1 MTVFVISADTA
12 SGSLTVTEKAGPS
25 SYLPSVSVETGRG
38 PLGAAQCTPGGML
51 FVALAVCDEIFS
63 VNVPTGQVAGR
74 IRVGWAPRSLAPV
87 PGTPYLLVANA
98 GSDTVS
104 VIDTGEGRTTVSI
117 DVGREPGAMAVSADG
132 STALVCERGA
142 GTVTALDLSPLAE
155 GRPRRI
161 GLHWQARLGPHPH
174 IQPRAVALSSGQA
187 VVACARRD
195 ALPVLNVDDGSLV
208 ADVPLPQSGTA
219 PAGIAVTG
227 GDGFAL
233 VALERAGLLA
243 VVDLLDWRVTR
254 QIPIGPGPRHLAID
268 TDDDT
273 VYCALAQHS
282 RLAVLHLDGVDL
294 STTDGLAQL
303 DALTTGARPSSVTVT
318 RTNESASS
326 RN

>member
-1 MTVFVISADTA
+1 MAVFVISADTA
-12 SGSLTVTEKAGPS
+12 AGSLTVTEKAGPS
-25 SYLPSVSVETGRG
+25 SYRQPVSVATGRG
-38 PLGAAQCTPGGML
+38 PLGVAQCGPGGML

-63 VNVPTGQVAGR
+63 VDVPTGHVADR

-87 PGTPYLLVANA
+87 PATPYLLVANA

-104 VIDTGEGRTTVSI
+104 VIDTAAGRTAASI

-132 STALVCERGA
+132 RTALVCERGE

-155 GRPRRI
+155 GRPGRI
-161 GLHWQARLGPHPH
+161 GLRWQAGLGPHRH
-174 IQPRAVALSSGQA
+174 IQPRGVALSGGQA

-195 ALPVLNVDDGSLV
+195 ALPVLNVDDGVLV
-208 ADVPLPQSGTA
+208 ADVALPVPGSA
-219 PAGIAVTG
+219 PAGVAVTG
-227 GDGFAL
+227 RDGFAL

-254 QIPIGPGPRHLAID
+254 QISIGPGPRHLAID
-268 TDDDT
+268 ADDDT

-294 STTDGLAQL
+294 STTDGLPQL
-303 DALTTGARPSSVTVT
+303 DVLTTGVRPSAVTVA
-318 RTNESASS
+318 RTNKSASS
-326 RN
+326 GN